1 VSQLAEEFSSDDVII
16 IGVNNESIFG
26 MTKPPNMDVLLP
38 FLEEHEEEFQ
48 YTIVVDNAEGFAK
61 DGTYFGHLLF
71 LFFFV
76 FFFLYAQYTTG
87 RSQSTTKAQPQTPMA
102 SD

>member
-1 VSQLAEEFSSDDVII
+1 MSQLADEFAGDDVII

-26 MTKPPNMDVLLP
+26 VTKPPKMDVLLP

-76 FFFLYAQYTTG
+76 FFFLYV
-87 RSQSTTKAQPQTPMA
+87 
-102 SD
+102 